1 MKKILLFL
9 SIFLF
14 FGFSGGPND
23 DNEITMIFFVIIL
36 VCISVGIPIY
46 VIIQDS
52 SKNKRLKLINKAK
65 LEFEDLSSIKEFGD
79 DKCRFYFDV
88 SNKKVVIMRF
98 RMSGVQKKYVDN
110 FEFCGEQLYLQK
122 DPYFCIYDNKNS
134 QVLTGRY
141 DSEDLDYEVNKI
153 GNKENNAHSSI
164 VPKLTLVQSYISVG
178 FYITTFALIEENQGL
193 IALSRNGRLDK
204 TFYYVDDVSAKTGS
218 QSFVVDRSIGNY
230 LFIMDDFFHKL
241 VIVTPDTYEIFNY
254 TDIIEIS
261 YEEDGT
267 ALFTKSAARTVG
279 GALVGGAL
287 LGEAGAVIGGLS
299 GGSAQHK
306 EVNSMQIKILLR
318 NVEKTTYVL
327 DFKQRSSTLKTSS
340 DSDAGFYK
348 MYLKDAM
355 AAKDLLSVIIDKAQ
369 QLNVASQQ
377 PVGEKTSDFSVADE
391 LTKLARLK
399 KEGFLTD
406 EEFEAQKKKLLES

>member
-1 MKKILLFL
+1 M
-9 SIFLF
+9 
-14 FGFSGGPND
+14 GD
-23 DNEITMIFFVIIL
+23 
-36 VCISVGIPIY
+36 ISH
-46 VIIQDS
+46 
-52 SKNKRLKLINKAK
+52 LK
-65 LEFEDLSSIKEFGD
+65 SFGD
-79 DKCRFYFDV
+79 DKCRFYFDA

-98 RMSGVQKKYVDN
+98 RLSGVQKEYVDG
-110 FEFCGEQLYLQK
+110 FEYDSEQLCLQK
-122 DPYFCIYDNKNS
+122 DPCFCIYDSKNR
-134 QVLTGRY
+134 QMLTGSY
-141 DSEDLDYEVNKI
+141 KEENLDYEVKKI
-153 GNKENNAHSSI
+153 EQKRFTPHSSI
-164 VPKLTLVQSYISVG
+164 VPKLAVVQPSMDYSFSSIK
-178 FYITTFALIEENQGL
+178 ITIFALIDENQGL
-193 IALSRNGRLDK
+193 IALSRNGRLDE

-254 TDIIEIS
+254 ADIIEIS

-287 LGEAGAVIGGLS
+287 LGKAGAVIGGLS

-340 DSDAGFYK
+340 DLDAGFYK

>member
-46 VIIQDS
+46 VIIQDT

-65 LEFEDLSSIKEFGD
+65 LEFEDISNIKEFGD

-88 SNKKVVIMRF
+88 SNTKVVIMRF

-110 FEFCGEQLYLQK
+110 YEFCGEQFYLQK
-122 DPYFCIYDNKNS
+122 DPYFCIYDNKNR

-141 DSEDLDYEVNKI
+141 DSDDLDYEVNKI
-153 GNKENNAHSSI
+153 GNRENNAHSSI
-164 VPKLTLVQSYISVG
+164 VPKLTFVQSYMGDG
-178 FYITTFALIEENQGL
+178 FYITTFALIDENQGL
-193 IALSRNGRLDK
+193 IALSRNGRLDE
-204 TFYYVDDVSAKTGS
+204 TFYYVDDKSAKTGS
-218 QSFVVDRSIGNY
+218 QSFVVDKSIGNY

-287 LGEAGAVIGGLS
+287 LGKAGAVIGGLS
-299 GGSAQHK
+299 GSSAQHK

-318 NVEKTTYVL
+318 NAEKTTYVL
-327 DFKQRSSTLKTSS
+327 NFKQRSSTLKTSS
-340 DSDAGFYK
+340 DLDADYYK
-348 MYLKDAM
+348 MFLKDAM

-369 QLNVASQQ
+369 QLSLASQQ
-377 PVGEKTSDFSVADE
+377 PVAEKASDFSVADE
-391 LTKLARLK
+391 LSKLARLK
-399 KEGFLTD
+399 KDGFLTD

>member
-1 MKKILLFL
+1 MRNMQIEK
-9 SIFLF
+9 
-14 FGFSGGPND
+14 
-23 DNEITMIFFVIIL
+23 NE
-36 VCISVGIPIY
+36 
-46 VIIQDS
+46 
-52 SKNKRLKLINKAK
+52 AK
-65 LEFEDLSSIKEFGD
+65 LGDISSLNNFGNN
-79 DKCRFYFDV
+79 KCRFYFDAT
-88 SNKKVVIMRF
+88 KKQVLIMRF
-98 RMSGVQKKYVDN
+98 RLSGVKKEYVDG
-110 FEFCGEQLYLQK
+110 FEYGSEQLCLQK
-122 DPYFCIYDNKNS
+122 DPCFCIYDSKNR
-134 QVLTGRY
+134 QMLTGSY
-141 DSEDLDYEVNKI
+141 KEENLDYEVKKI
-153 GNKENNAHSSI
+153 EHKRSAPHSSI
-164 VPKLTLVQSYISVG
+164 VPKLAVVQSSMDYSFSSTKV
-178 FYITTFALIEENQGL
+178 TTFALIDENQGF
-193 IALSRNGRLDK
+193 IALSRNGRLDE

-218 QSFVVDRSIGNY
+218 QSFVTYKSIGNY
-230 LFIMDDFFHKL
+230 IFITDDFFHKL

-287 LGEAGAVIGGLS
+287 LGKAGAVIGGLS

-318 NVEKTTYVL
+318 DVEKTTYVL

-340 DSDAGFYK
+340 DLDAGFYK

-391 LTKLARLK
+391 LNKLARLK